1 MTDAADFPNA
11 TDSTATAAAAAATA
25 VTFRPFTRE
34 DWMGFA
40 GAEHFA
46 DGAEPLAAEG
56 RFTLAAK
63 REWLVI
69 LDATGGCLMVEDD
82 PQNDYGGYCLHHP
95 FATPAEAEA
104 WFRTAIADLAHLL
117 DFLLAGFAAV

>member
-1 MTDAADFPNA
+1 MTDAPNA
-11 TDSTATAAAAAATA
+11 PETA
-25 VTFRPFTRE
+25 VPAKAPTVAFRPFTRE
-34 DWMGFA
+34 DWHGFA
-40 GAEHFA
+40 GAERFA

-63 REWLVI
+63 REWLLI
-69 LDATGGCLMVEDD
+69 LDATGGCLVVEDD
-82 PQNDYGGYCLHHP
+82 PQNDYGGYCLHRP

-104 WFRTAIADLAHLL
+104 WFRKAIADPAHLL